1 MKRILIVDDAIDLG
15 RLLQDVL
22 KTVYPGVPV
31 TVVPSAE
38 EALLESTRYTFDL
51 LVTDVRL
58 PGMSGMELIRK
69 IRVRQPKIKV
79 IMMTGLTV
87 DDRLLKQRD
96 EAKPDEFLI
105 KPLTPTIFLEAI
117 ERLTGGEAAAQQPAA
132 DAPTE
137 PLVTAAPRK
146 QEKAPAQPAQTVV
159 LPGDAERAQD
169 SLLKEMASILPG
181 EPAEKQPAQTR
192 RFTTGRLGTS
202 PLPAITPEES
212 GFSTILASLRSSLGA
227 VVAMLLDERGYPVAQ
242 AGDLDPA
249 LQSQLVAP
257 LLASLSAS
265 AKVAY
270 LLGLPDAEMVQAYRG
285 ADLDLVIAPVGQF
298 TLLIGLKA
306 GRRSASIR
314 MALAFEEALNAQGS
328 LAAVL
333 EGMGLHVQSAVEAGA
348 PETLLAEK
356 IATEPAEDAVPPE
369 ILNTPLGQDLNL
381 EKFEELFA
389 KKKTGQLATEDPDAF
404 WESAST
410 TEKTDISQS
419 GMLTFEQAQKL
430 GLLPSDEETK

>member
-117 ERLTGGEAAAQQPAA
+117 ERLTGGEAPAQQPAA
-132 DAPTE
+132 DAPTK
-137 PLVTAAPRK
+137 PLAAETPRK
-146 QEKAPAQPAQTVV
+146 QEKAPAQPAQTVQ
-159 LPGDAERAQD
+159 LPGDAAQAQEN
-169 SLLKEMASILPG
+169 LLNELASILPG
-181 EPAEKQPAQTR
+181 EPAEKQPLQTR

-202 PLPAITPEES
+202 PLPAITTEES

-249 LQSQLVAP
+249 LQNQLVAP
-257 LLASLSAS
+257 MLGALSAS

-306 GRRSASIR
+306 GRSSIR

-356 IATEPAEDAVPPE
+356 AVVEPAEDTVPPE
-369 ILNTPLGQDLNL
+369 ILDTPLGQDLNL

-410 TEKTDISQS
+410 TEKTDVSQS

>member
-79 IMMTGLTV
+79 IMMTGLTI
-87 DDRLLKQRD
+87 DDRLVKQRD
-96 EAKPDEFLI
+96 EAKPDEFLV

-117 ERLTGGEAAAQQPAA
+117 ERLTGVDATPAQSAAADTPTQPLAA
-132 DAPTE
+132 E
-137 PLVTAAPRK
+137 APRK
-146 QEKAPAQPAQTVV
+146 QDKAPSQPAQTMV
-159 LPGDAERAQD
+159 LPGDAAKAQD
-169 SLLKEMASILPG
+169 SLLNELASILPG
-181 EPAEKQPAQTR
+181 EPAEKQPQQTR

-202 PLPAITPEES
+202 PLPAITTEES

-249 LQSQLVAP
+249 LQNQLIAP
-257 LLASLSAS
+257 LLAALSAS

-306 GRRSASIR
+306 GRSSIR

-348 PETLLAEK
+348 PETLLAES
-356 IATEPAEDAVPPE
+356 AAAEPAEDAVPPE
-369 ILNTPLGQDLNL
+369 ILDTPLGQDLNL